1 VSAKSFIRFVAGTV
15 PADTSREP
23 ERELERAKENA
34 GRLPG
39 LRSPLAKL
47 LHALNQPLTGLQC
60 SMEVALASPRTGEQ
74 YEHGLRQGLELTGRM
89 RALVE
94 AIREVAD
101 VDEEN
106 REAKNG
112 KEKTGKEKNPSPPET
127 IELKNIL
134 RGIVEDLGPVAEAK
148 KVRLEF
154 HCGVWS
160 SLPTTIRAGRQE
172 MTAAAFRLLESAIT
186 LADCQSALRIEAKG
200 TAENG
205 WIRLRWHGRAAPEFC
220 PPELG
225 LLVAQAGWE
234 RAGAR
239 WRRERRENLE
249 TITIEL
255 PPCIPE

>member
-1 VSAKSFIRFVAGTV
+1 VSAKSFIRLVTGTV
-15 PADTSREP
+15 PAEP
-23 ERELERAKENA
+23 ENGGKVPR
-34 GRLPG
+34 

-60 SMEVALASPRTGEQ
+60 SMEVALATPRRREQ
-74 YEHGLRQGLELTGRM
+74 YEEGLRQGLELTGRM

-94 AIREVAD
+94 AIREVAK
-101 VDEEN
+101 VEE
-106 REAKNG
+106 EG
-112 KEKTGKEKNPSPPET
+112 PPLAET

-148 KVRLEF
+148 GVRIEF
-154 HCGVWS
+154 HGGVSS

-172 MTAAAFRLLESAIT
+172 MTAAVFRLLESAIT
-186 LADCQSALRIEAKG
+186 LADGQSALRIEAKG

-205 WIRLRWHGRAAPEFC
+205 WVRLRWHGPALPESC

-225 LLVAQAGWE
+225 LLVAQAAWE

-239 WRRERRENLE
+239 WRRERSENLE

-255 PPCIPE
+255 PPCIPA